1 MAKEADGFPS
11 IVNCNDNSFLAPKS
25 MTDAVRY
32 YCERTGQKIPQSMGE
47 VMVVIYNSLAQSYKD
62 TVAELEEMSGRKF
75 TRIHVVGG
83 GCQDMFLN
91 QKIKT
96 FTGKEVYAGP
106 VEGTALGNLMV
117 QMLKDGSFKTL
128 EEARECVASSFDV
141 KKVD

>member
-1 MAKEADGFPS
+1 MQYA
-11 IVNCNDNSFLAPKS
+11 I
-25 MTDAVRY
+25 TVR
-32 YCERTGQKIPQSMGE
+32 EQARRFRSLWGE

-96 FTGKEVYAGP
+96 FTGKEV
-106 VEGTALGNLMV
+106 LRRD
-117 QMLKDGSFKTL
+117 Q
-128 EEARECVASSFDV
+128 
-141 KKVD
+141 

>member
-1 MAKEADGFPS
+1 
-11 IVNCNDNSFLAPKS
+11 
-25 MTDAVRY
+25 
-32 YCERTGQKIPQSMGE
+32 
-47 VMVVIYNSLAQSYKD
+47 
-62 TVAELEEMSGRKF
+62 MSGRKF

-106 VEGTALGNLMV
+106 EEGTALGNLMV

-128 EEARECVASSFDV
+128 EDKESVQQHHLM
-141 KKVD
+141 